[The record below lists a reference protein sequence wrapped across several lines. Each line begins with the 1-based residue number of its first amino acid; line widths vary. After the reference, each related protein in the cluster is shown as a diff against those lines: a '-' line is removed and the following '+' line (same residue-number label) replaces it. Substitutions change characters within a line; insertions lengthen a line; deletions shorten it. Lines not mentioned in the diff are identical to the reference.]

1 MLHNI
6 LCQVQEAQEHISYSA
21 IGVIAALSAVIAA
34 IYRYGKASVTK
45 KDLDDAKAEIESKIN
60 LKVDKT
66 AFETFQEEVWKQADE
81 HELINNTTFS
91 LIREDIKEYR
101 KEQAEISRSLNSI
114 NVKLSEAVTD
124 IKWLKTN
131 LNK

>member
-21 IGVIAALSAVIAA
+21 IGVIAALFAVVAA

-45 KDLDDAKAEIESKIN
+45 KDLDDAKAELKSEIN

-66 AFETFQEEVWKQADE
+66 AFETFQEEVWKQSDE
-81 HELINNTTFS
+81 HELVNNTTFA
-91 LIREDIKEYR
+91 LIREDMKEYR
-101 KEQAEISRSLNSI
+101 KEQADIAKSLNSI